1 MIGGDDE
8 KKKKGGKEEKKK
20 KKKKKKKKVRLVGD
34 FKPQGGTAQGAPQPS
49 KRQTKAPLT
58 LKERLRE
65 IQEEPLLTSLPFV
78 EPLTFF
84 GLFRHT
90 KSNEYRKKEKKKLS
104 KIPAFIC
111 IMRTDLTPVCI

>member
-1 MIGGDDE
+1 M
-8 KKKKGGKEEKKK
+8 KKKKREGRKKRRRRRRR
-20 KKKKKKKKVRLVGD
+20 KKKKKVRLVGD